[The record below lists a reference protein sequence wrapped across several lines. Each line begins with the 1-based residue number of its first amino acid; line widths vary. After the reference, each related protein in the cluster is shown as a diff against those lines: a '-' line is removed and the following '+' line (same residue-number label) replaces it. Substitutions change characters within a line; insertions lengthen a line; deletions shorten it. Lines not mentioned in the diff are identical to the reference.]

1 MIYRYVRFILGICLM
16 IYVGR
21 IIVKGIEN
29 LPKSGSYI
37 IVAPHHHFIDAIVF
51 ATQIR
56 ATDFF
61 FIAKKELFKNK
72 IFSWFLGKLNAFP
85 VDRKNPSL
93 ATLQFPIKKLTEN
106 QQSFV
111 IFPTGS
117 RYSSQLKSGYLLI
130 AKSSKKPIV
139 PAKFEFNSWGRSRL
153 TIGKPYFIASD
164 ERLSKKE
171 KKILNEELELK
182 FAAL

>member
-72 IFSWFLGKLNAFP
+72 IFFLVFRQTKCFSGRQK
-85 VDRKNPSL
+85 KSL
-93 ATLQFPIKKLTEN
+93 F
-106 QQSFV
+106 S
-111 IFPTGS
+111 
-117 RYSSQLKSGYLLI
+117 YSSI
-130 AKSSKKPIV
+130 
-139 PAKFEFNSWGRSRL
+139 
-153 TIGKPYFIASD
+153 SD
-164 ERLSKKE
+164 
-171 KKILNEELELK
+171 
-182 FAAL
+182 